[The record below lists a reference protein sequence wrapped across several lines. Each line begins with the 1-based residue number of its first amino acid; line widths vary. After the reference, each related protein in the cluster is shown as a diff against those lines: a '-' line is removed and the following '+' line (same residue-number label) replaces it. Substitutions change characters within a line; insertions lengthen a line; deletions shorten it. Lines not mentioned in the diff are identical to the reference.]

1 MTTLDRNNP
10 CRRRASSRSTA
21 SARSPTCLSEI
32 DYAVNHGQAVP
43 CLVCDAPMTG
53 GDLGTPAECP
63 RCGSTLE

>member
-1 MTTLDRNNP
+1 MSEARLFEVGRERTLADRL
-10 CRRRASSRSTA
+10 T
-21 SARSPTCLSEI
+21 EI